1 MKKQIFKLTSIL
13 LAMVMVFTMFTI
25 VPISAEE
32 TPVSLSEAVEDLK
45 TAWKDLTYIGD
56 GYTQSVP
63 MNYFASAWQGQA
75 DYVITDATV
84 QGGTSY
90 QLPLNATAKNLIYT
104 AETESLSA
112 TLPGT
117 TIGIKDVESIYFYY
131 KSDRAFN
138 FGLEVYAT
146 DTSERDWEA
155 YSSADTMSSSNS
167 KWIPFDVTNY
177 FNARNAVNA
186 GYPSFATLQSDWG
199 EEYPYISRL
208 ALSNL
213 TVALNEN
220 EESADVSF
228 SNLFVRADA
237 NIYSLETDFD
247 WYDKAAAVD
256 PATLNADY
264 DEAEDS
270 PKWQAFITAREAVL
284 ACSGEVAEAKLR
296 AAAEEMITSE
306 TSYAY
311 PSGVGRAWKERTPN
325 DKAVDIYGDYTLTE
339 TMGNSNTTGIWMHE
353 SVDSYVNGS
362 NQTADANLRFGDYGE
377 KPYFVIKVNSIS
389 GADTVDI
396 GFWGR
401 FIGTVTGST
410 GTDHYSTYTVNDV
423 KKGDELKIYID
434 DILKNIETS
443 DATVNSNFDEW
454 KSHFCTSS
462 SYASIFSTYVATAG
476 ATANVTIGS
485 IVDAP
490 NYSIPAD
497 IAAKSGSD
505 FVAEMGVLDISK
517 YGNTEAF
524 NSALKAALDAYP
536 EARLRAAAEE
546 MITSEKSYAYPI
558 QIGRKFNAYTQNDK
572 DVDLFGDYYYSGLI
586 EGQTSINGTSV
597 GKGVWLTNQAG
608 RGEAGTT
615 TQTNAELYFGSMG
628 SDPYFVV
635 NVTDIADPSK
645 PTKIGF
651 YIRMVGTNANS
662 GFIPTYYRDI
672 PTKGEYRIYIKD
684 IFKDTVYENWKTESI
699 NGASKSFYAT
709 IMAATVVG
717 SDITATVGS
726 IVDAPNYSIPDDIA
740 AKSGSD
746 FVAEMGVLDISK
758 YGNTEAFNSALKA
771 ALDAYPEAGRRVAVD
786 RLDTA
791 WQNLVHYYSKASL
804 GIESGNKWITNDES
818 YKVTDAPEE
827 LGENAVSY
835 KVSATANSGGTG
847 DVGEKNPSKEKY
859 NEIAWTNEPG
869 SLNASTY
876 LTDIK
881 KADIDDLYFYYKSSA
896 RIYARPGLAYTNGTS
911 INPGLSG
918 MLGDGYVL
926 PASDGKWVKV
936 SFKDFVCNP
945 QNTTYTATNW
955 TDRYASSAS
964 YEYLARVTLRI
975 SAASDTNQDVLFS
988 DIFVK
993 YGSDKN
999 REGSSEWTDKEKVK
1013 NALLLGD
1020 DAVDAGYL
1028 NTAEWQAFL
1037 SARANALTY
1046 YATELEAA
1054 AIKDAALALNNELFM
1069 KPVSTI
1075 SPWREEDEANS
1086 GVESKT
1092 VFGTSNNGDYYTT
1105 VNTAVIGN
1113 STCAPD
1119 TGAVMYETDTPVF
1132 LKDIEDITFSYKVE
1146 NKKDDVLTV
1155 ARIWFY
1161 NEDFSI
1167 YKKDEN
1173 DEIVYEEG
1181 SETPVVDRNNWQ
1193 CGMEADGDTRYLA
1206 FNANTG
1212 GWVETSLATIFG
1224 DNWKTVYLGYLNE
1237 SDIKKDFTEENTY
1250 ISKMSFGFNTKEG
1263 ASADVSVGSMYIK
1276 KTDASAYTITADD
1289 ADSKDVLAQARE
1301 INLDNVNIAKANEFK
1316 KLVKAFETKIGAEVK
1331 ADYIAGNWYEGGL
1344 TLKDLSVLSR
1354 KNDGTLGDTFCDDD
1368 AIGDLTEDSIRK
1380 SLLGIQ

>member
-490 NYSIPAD
+490 NYSIPA
-497 IAAKSGSD
+497 
-505 FVAEMGVLDISK
+505 
-517 YGNTEAF
+517 
-524 NSALKAALDAYP
+524 
-536 EARLRAAAEE
+536 
-546 MITSEKSYAYPI
+546 
-558 QIGRKFNAYTQNDK
+558 
-572 DVDLFGDYYYSGLI
+572 
-586 EGQTSINGTSV
+586 
-597 GKGVWLTNQAG
+597 
-608 RGEAGTT
+608 
-615 TQTNAELYFGSMG
+615 
-628 SDPYFVV
+628 
-635 NVTDIADPSK
+635 
-645 PTKIGF
+645 
-651 YIRMVGTNANS
+651 
-662 GFIPTYYRDI
+662 
-672 PTKGEYRIYIKD
+672 
-684 IFKDTVYENWKTESI
+684 
-699 NGASKSFYAT
+699 
-709 IMAATVVG
+709 
-717 SDITATVGS
+717 
-726 IVDAPNYSIPDDIA
+726 DIA